1 MKNIVE
7 TLEDAFFLEEEM
19 KRGTFDKITGSGK
32 HLSFDRVK
40 NLFVLY
46 RGGEPLTT
54 TRNISVGDIR
64 WLRSKV

>member
-7 TLEDAFFLEEEM
+7 TPGDAFFLEEEM

-32 HLSFDRVK
+32 HLSFDRGK

-46 RGGEPLTT
+46 RGGAPLTT
-54 TRNISVGDIR
+54 TRSLSVSDLT
-64 WLRSKV
+64 WLRAEI

>member
-7 TLEDAFFLEEEM
+7 TPKDAFFLEEEM

-32 HLSFDRVK
+32 HLSFDRGK

-46 RGGEPLTT
+46 RGGEALTT
-54 TRNISVGDIR
+54 TRNLSVGDIT
-64 WLRSKV
+64 WLRAKI